1 MTNTRCRPPLLILLA
16 LLGSACAGTPGAAT
30 PETSAALWPR
40 IVAQV
45 GHAPCDSQAQCHS
58 IGVGHKPCGG
68 PGGYLA
74 WSSKQTDEAALK
86 ALVERHAKLEA
97 EEQARSG
104 MLSNCQYLPDPGA
117 SCVAGRCQLNKA
129 GPASSTR

>member
-1 MTNTRCRPPLLILLA
+1 MTNAPYCPPLLLLLA
-16 LLGSACAGTPGAAT
+16 LLGSACAGTPEAAT

-45 GHAPCDSQAQCHS
+45 GDAPCDSQAQCHS

-86 ALVERHAKLEA
+86 ALVERHARA
-97 EEQARSG
+97 QREEQERAG
-104 MLSNCQYLPDPGA
+104 MLSNCRYLPDPGA
-117 SCVAGRCQLNKA
+117 SCIAGRCQLNKA
-129 GPASSTR
+129 GPTSSSQ